1 MGIDLAGLD
10 QALTEYLRPACFP
23 VAVRMLEKGEALAKK
38 ARHPLRD
45 LDIKVA
51 TCQAISFSRIYGW
64 VMAVGE
70 EDVFFGLEIYPFSFS
85 FNSSLTV
92 LGSA

>member
-1 MGIDLAGLD
+1 M
-10 QALTEYLRPACFP
+10 
-23 VAVRMLEKGEALAKK
+23 
-38 ARHPLRD
+38 RD

-51 TCQAISFSRIYGW
+51 ACQAISFSRIYGW